1 MKYLV
6 TGGLGFIGFH
16 LVKSLLINGDQI
28 IVWDNLSANY
38 GASLGLERRKALE
51 SYGNILWERED
62 IATNYG
68 YQEPY
73 LKNIDGI
80 FHLAALA
87 GAPQSFNEPGEY
99 FTSNVVGTNF
109 MFSLAHILN
118 VPIVYASSSS
128 IYSGGHPYAA
138 TKRMTEEV
146 ARMWGDMGV
155 SNEGFRF
162 FTVYGQYGRPDMSLY
177 KFVRGILVD
186 KKIRVAKETS
196 REYTHVSDVVWCLR
210 QSMKRIRDQK
220 TSSIEDIS
228 SGEMTPI
235 LSAALT
241 IANILGITPE
251 VELYDRQPWDPAV
264 TRSKKPLG
272 THSSF
277 LENIGP
283 FVDWAADHVK
293 RNL

>member
-16 LVKSLLINGDQI
+16 LVKSLLDNGDQVVI
-28 IVWDNLSANY
+28 WDNLSSNY
-38 GASLGLERRKALE
+38 GSSLGLERRKALQ
-51 SYGNILWERED
+51 SHGNVLWERED

-87 GAPQSFNEPGEY
+87 GAPQSFDEPGEY

-109 MFSLAHILN
+109 MFSLAKIIDTP
-118 VPIVYASSSS
+118 VVYASSSS
-128 IYSGGHPYAA
+128 IYTGGHPYAA

-146 ARMWGDMGV
+146 ARMWGEMGV

-177 KFVRGILVD
+177 KFVKGILID
-186 KKIRVAKETS
+186 KKIRVAKDTF
-196 REYTHVSDVVWCLR
+196 REYTHVSDVVWRLR
-210 QSMKRIRDQK
+210 QSMREVQLEKR
-220 TSSIEDIS
+220 SSIQDVS
-228 SGEMTPI
+228 SGELTPI

-241 IANILGITPE
+241 IAEILGIQPE
-251 VELYDRQPWDPAV
+251 VELYDRQPWDPGS
-264 TRSKKPLG
+264 TRSSKPLG
-272 THSSF
+272 THATF
-277 LENIGP
+277 MENIGP
-283 FVDWAADHVK
+283 FVDWAAEHVK
-293 RNL
+293 RHL